1 MRIIKSVIFV
11 ATALSVTGCED
22 KQASGIDG
30 IVARMEKGET
40 PTLEEQEILLEAI
53 LNGDSTLLDK
63 MPLELQRQ
71 FRHIQQFVAANPWL
85 KDEILKNP

>member
-22 KQASGIDG
+22 KQASGIEG
-30 IVARMEKGET
+30 IVARMEKGQT
-40 PTLEEQEILLEAI
+40 PTREEQKILIEAI

-63 MPLELQRQ
+63 MPLEQQRQ
-71 FRHIQQFVAANPWL
+71 FRQIKQVIAANPQL
-85 KDEILKNP
+85 KDEILKNL